1 MIDTIDIAIRKVEK
15 SKIDAVDFDN
25 IQFGQVYADHMFMAD
40 YKNGE
45 WSDFK
50 IVPYEKIS
58 LSPANSAL
66 HYGQSVFEGMKAYRN
81 REGEAVLF
89 RPKDNF
95 KRLNLSAERMCIP
108 AIPEDVFMGGLTQL
122 IKIDQQWIP
131 KKPDTALYIRPYIFA
146 TDEYIGIRPSETYKF
161 IIFCCPVG
169 AYYSAPVNVKIETKY
184 SRAFPGGIG
193 FAKAAGNYAASL
205 YPAKKAHADGFQQL
219 IWTDGLTH
227 QYIEESGTM
236 NVMFV
241 INDTLVTA
249 PAGETILK
257 GITRDSVLT
266 LAREWGV
273 KVEERRVSVKEII
286 ESIEN
291 GTLKE
296 AFGTGTAATIAHIAL
311 IGHEGKEY
319 KLPPVEGRLLS
330 NKLLKDLESIK
341 TGILPDK
348 FNWIYK
354 A

>member
-1 MIDTIDIAIRKVEK
+1 MIDTIDISIRKTEK

-25 IQFGQVYADHMFMAD
+25 IQFGKVYADHMFVAD

-45 WSDFK
+45 WTDFQ

-81 REGEAVLF
+81 TAGEAVLF
-89 RPKDNF
+89 RPLDNF
-95 KRLNLSAERMCIP
+95 KRLNLSADRMCIP
-108 AIPEDVFMGGLTQL
+108 AIPEEVFMSGLTQL

-131 KKPDTALYIRPYIFA
+131 KKPDTALYIRPFIFA
-146 TDEYIGIRPSETYKF
+146 TDEYIGIRPSENYRF
-161 IIFCCPVG
+161 MIFCCPVG
-169 AYYSAPVNVKIETKY
+169 AYYSSPVNVKIENHF

-205 YPAKKAHADGFQQL
+205 YPAKKAHEDGFQQL

-227 QYIEESGTM
+227 KYIEESGTM

-241 INDTLVTA
+241 INDTLITA
-249 PAGETILK
+249 PAGETILN
-257 GITRDSVLT
+257 GITRNSVLT
-266 LAREWGV
+266 LARDWGV
-273 KVEERRVSVKEII
+273 KVEERRISVDEII
-286 ESIEN
+286 GAIEN

-311 IGHEGKEY
+311 IGHDEKEY
-319 KLPPVEGRLLS
+319 NLPPVEGRLLS

-341 TGILPDK
+341 TGVIEDK
-348 FNWIYK
+348 FKWIYK
-354 A
+354 I